1 MSAQLLKEKNIFIF
15 CLAVRIVEVFY
26 ETSSTPLKGKELAWI
41 GDMGIVSISSG
52 LSTLNNRVGIIH
64 ILLSSRFTTL
74 HLTLNPNK
82 FLVVPPADR
91 EKDFTNFF
99 LILLQFIDFKR
110 MKEKK

>member
-74 HLTLNPNK
+74 HLTLNPN
-82 FLVVPPADR
+82 
-91 EKDFTNFF
+91 
-99 LILLQFIDFKR
+99 QYFKR
-110 MKEKK
+110 ELKLLAFLHLYILVLPQFSQIA

>member
-74 HLTLNPNK
+74 HLTLNPN
-82 FLVVPPADR
+82 
-91 EKDFTNFF
+91 
-99 LILLQFIDFKR
+99 QYFKR
-110 MKEKK
+110 ELKLLALLHLYILVLPRFSQIA